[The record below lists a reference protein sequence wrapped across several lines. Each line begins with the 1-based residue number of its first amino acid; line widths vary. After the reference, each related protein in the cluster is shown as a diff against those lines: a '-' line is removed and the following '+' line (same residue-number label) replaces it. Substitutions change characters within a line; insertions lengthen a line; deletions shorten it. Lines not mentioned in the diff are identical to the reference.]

1 MNNYPDIKPEIN
13 PEHPHI
19 NKRNKNQQNY
29 RNELSQLLK
38 TNRDLGELWK
48 RYTEDILNR
57 ERNTLKY
64 HLAKE
69 GIQRKIEKEEQINT
83 FKKVAEN
90 LDKFQGLNNNFAK
103 ILIKRDQGKWV
114 IEHLESFEN
123 LNYEEIAILLIQKK
137 QWDIWKIKW
146 DDQNIKKTLINNLE
160 KFKNINYQ
168 KIAELL
174 IKEKEWNHV
183 VANLEKFKEIDY
195 QKIAELLVKEGNI
208 RTLAYNLKKFK
219 GLDNHIEITKKIIK
233 KWGWNAV
240 AWNLKNFHRLN
251 NTIKETLIKL
261 WYSNEVEEYPE
272 AFEQ

>member
-1 MNNYPDIKPEIN
+1 MNNHPDIKPEIN

-251 NTIKETLIKL
+251 NTINETLIKL

-272 AFEQ
+272 AFE

>member
-1 MNNYPDIKPEIN
+1 MNNHPDIKPEIN
-13 PEHPHI
+13 PEHPRI

-103 ILIKRDQGKWV
+103 ILIKRDQEKWV

-123 LNYEEIAILLIQKK
+123 LNYKEIAILLIQKK
-137 QWDIWKIKW
+137 QWDI
-146 DDQNIKKTLINNLE
+146 
-160 KFKNINYQ
+160 
-168 KIAELL
+168 
-174 IKEKEWNHV
+174 
-183 VANLEKFKEIDY
+183 
-195 QKIAELLVKEGNI
+195 
-208 RTLAYNLKKFK
+208 
-219 GLDNHIEITKKIIK
+219 
-233 KWGWNAV
+233 
-240 AWNLKNFHRLN
+240 
-251 NTIKETLIKL
+251 
-261 WYSNEVEEYPE
+261 
-272 AFEQ
+272 